1 MFTHTSPATTRGLST
16 GILWITPMAGE
27 NTSMSFH
34 SRFRDRWTDPQPSRE
49 CHLDVYALC
58 MTSHVVDQLGPT
70 LVIHGGAG
78 NVPPR
83 TGEDAERFR
92 LSLRRAFDAGQAV
105 LDAGGPALDAVTAS
119 VVAMEGD
126 PLFNAGRGGV
136 LTAKGTVETD
146 AAVMTGHGRAGAVCC
161 SRHARNP
168 IRLARAILAMSPHV
182 LLCDPPEQ
190 VCRDWGLEVEPPE
203 YFVTDARREQLER
216 VLAGRH
222 QAPRHGTVGAV
233 ARDYHGHLAA
243 ATSTG
248 GIVASA
254 VGRIGDSPVVGAGTF
269 ARDGVVAVSC
279 TGDGEAFLQGLV
291 AHEVDARMRLAGEP
305 VNHAAMGA
313 LTDEVS
319 SRVTDGAPATGGLI
333 AVDASGR
340 LVVCHVSASMLAAWP
355 DHGEVLTSV

>member
-1 MFTHTSPATTRGLST
+1 M
-16 GILWITPMAGE
+16 
-27 NTSMSFH
+27 
-34 SRFRDRWTDPQPSRE
+34 
-49 CHLDVYALC
+49 
-58 MTSHVVDQLGPT
+58 
-70 LVIHGGAG
+70 
-78 NVPPR
+78 
-83 TGEDAERFR
+83 
-92 LSLRRAFDAGQAV
+92 
-105 LDAGGPALDAVTAS
+105 
-119 VVAMEGD
+119 
-126 PLFNAGRGGV
+126 
-136 LTAKGTVETD
+136 
-146 AAVMTGHGRAGAVCC
+146 
-161 SRHARNP
+161 
-168 IRLARAILAMSPHV
+168 
-182 LLCDPPEQ
+182 
-190 VCRDWGLEVEPPE
+190 
-203 YFVTDARREQLER
+203 TDARREQLER

-248 GIVASA
+248 GIVASS

-279 TGDGEAFLQGLV
+279 TGDGEAFLQGVV